1 MLVEISTQTILPAAR
16 QTFGEVFADGTQ
28 LQLIRKD
35 RFALPEIL
43 LWNGRSAT
51 TGTKVEHLG
60 QIYQPGRLHPTVLQ
74 NVHLPTQVA
83 PYGSIKDLFAEICNA
98 FLTHFNVS
106 DSGAALLTGSAI
118 TTWFT
123 ESLPIAPC
131 ISVATSTPT
140 QAVLLMRFLACFCYH
155 PLLLGSLSTNG
166 FLSLPM
172 QLTPTLIIH
181 ESGLSKKASTLLN
194 ASNYRGLP
202 VHKSERLLDLYCAK
216 AIVGQHHATFLEN
229 AIQVTIDPPRP
240 LQISSFDER
249 AEAELVK
256 QFQSRLLMY
265 RLENRERVVS
275 SCFDVPD
282 FISPTREIARNLGK
296 CLLDDELQQKVYALL
311 RDQDNELRGTR
322 SLDFPATVI
331 ETLLAFCHE
340 DGTASVHVKEIALGA
355 RTILEARG
363 ENAELSYERTGLILK
378 NLGLHTVKLD
388 RDGKGLLLV
397 NETKRRIHQ
406 LAARY
411 SIETS
416 APKGSAICQHCAE
429 DESGT

>member
-1 MLVEISTQTILPAAR
+1 MRSQRFCSGTVGAPRRVQKSSTW
-16 QTFGEVFADGTQ
+16 VKS
-28 LQLIRKD
+28 IRRVGFIRLCCKTC
-35 RFALPEIL
+35 IC
-43 LWNGRSAT
+43 
-51 TGTKVEHLG
+51 
-60 QIYQPGRLHPTVLQ
+60 QPRWRH
-74 NVHLPTQVA
+74 
-83 PYGSIKDLFAEICNA
+83 YGSIKDLFGEICNA
-98 FLTHFNVS
+98 FLTHFNLS
-106 DSGAALLTGSAI
+106 DSGAALLTGFAI
-118 TTWFT
+118 TTWFA

-140 QAVLLMRFLACFCYH
+140 QAVLLMRFFACFCYH

-275 SCFDVPD
+275 SCFDIPD
-282 FISPTREIARNLGK
+282 FISPLAKSPVTWASAYWTMSCSKKYTR
-296 CLLDDELQQKVYALL
+296 CC
-311 RDQDNELRGTR
+311 
-322 SLDFPATVI
+322 ATK
-331 ETLLAFCHE
+331 TTSC
-340 DGTASVHVKEIALGA
+340 
-355 RTILEARG
+355 G
-363 ENAELSYERTGLILK
+363 EP
-378 NLGLHTVKLD
+378 D
-388 RDGKGLLLV
+388 R
-397 NETKRRIHQ
+397 
-406 LAARY
+406 
-411 SIETS
+411 
-416 APKGSAICQHCAE
+416 
-429 DESGT
+429 